1 MKMRKNLMVGLLAAL
16 LAFAGV
22 ACGDDD
28 DAGGGGTTGSEAGT
42 EAGTE
47 ASS

>member
-22 ACGDDD
+22 ACGDDE
-28 DAGGGGTTGSEAGT
+28 GGTTDGGSTG
-42 EAGTE
+42 
-47 ASS
+47 ASEPAPAETSS